1 MIKTNITFIH
11 GNDVAGS
18 RKLLSDEKE
27 KFPDHEIISLDGV
40 NISISDLI
48 NAGDSI
54 SLFAPEKLIIVENFF
69 KNKITK
75 EKEELIKYLNSRM
88 HKYLIIFWDN
98 KEIDK
103 KSLTRNFPNAKII
116 CSSYPPLLF
125 KFLDSIGCINSNL
138 LISMFHD
145 LIREKSTEVIFAMI
159 VRQWRLLLIA
169 SDLGKPGLSKMAPW
183 QIHKILKQ
191 VKNFTFK
198 KLFISYRQ
206 LLSIDI
212 KIKNGQSPY
221 SLEQLLDI
229 FLLSL

>member
-1 MIKTNITFIH
+1 
-11 GNDVAGS
+11 
-18 RKLLSDEKE
+18 
-27 KFPDHEIISLDGV
+27 
-40 NISISDLI
+40 
-48 NAGDSI
+48 
-54 SLFAPEKLIIVENFF
+54 
-69 KNKITK
+69 
-75 EKEELIKYLNSRM
+75 
-88 HKYLIIFWDN
+88 
-98 KEIDK
+98 
-103 KSLTRNFPNAKII
+103 
-116 CSSYPPLLF
+116 
-125 KFLDSIGCINSNL
+125 
-138 LISMFHD
+138 MFHD

-191 VKNFTFK
+191 ARNFTFK

-212 KIKNGQSPY
+212 KIKNGKSPY